1 MDIEINFQKF
11 KNAVNLVERVANKHL
26 TLPVLS
32 CILMDIKKNS
42 VVLKATNLDVGLEVS
57 LSAKTSKDITVA
69 IPAHTLSAFLS
80 QIPDN
85 ESNIKI
91 DIQEG
96 NVNIQTL
103 YSKGVLKT
111 MSAEDFPTI
120 PRPTDPDTVQMPKNS
135 LIKGFKSVWYSS
147 SLSSVKPELSSVYIY
162 NEPNNIT
169 FVATDSFRL
178 AEKKIPV
185 NKKFLNNDLLVP
197 FKNVSELIRV
207 LEIMPEEV
215 KIETNKNIL
224 AISGDGIYVVSR
236 IIDGVFPDYKQ
247 IIPKSYVTEIVAL
260 KQDVINAL
268 KISNVFSD
276 KFNQIKFTI
285 DPDAKTFEISTKNID
300 IGENKTKIEST
311 ITGQKL
317 ELNFNSKYISDCFQ
331 SIDSDSV
338 SVLLSGMNRP
348 MVIKP
353 VSGEQ
358 TFMYL
363 VMPMNR

>member
-11 KNAVNLVERVANKHL
+11 KNAVMIVERVANKHL

-32 CILMDIKKNS
+32 CILMEINKNS
-42 VVLKATNLDVGLEVS
+42 VLLKSTNLDVGIEVS
-57 LSAKTSKDITVA
+57 LTAKTSKEGVVA

-85 ESNIKI
+85 DSNIKM

-96 NVNIQTL
+96 TVNIQTVH
-103 YSKGVLKT
+103 SKGVLKT

-120 PRPTDPDTVQMPKNS
+120 PRPTDPDTVLVPRNS

-162 NEPNNIT
+162 NDPVNIT

-185 NKKFLNNDLLVP
+185 NKKILTNDLLVP
-197 FKNVSELIRV
+197 FKNVSELIKV

-224 AISGDGIYVVSR
+224 AMSGNGIYIVSR

-247 IIPKSYVTEIVAL
+247 IIPKAFVTEVVAL
-260 KQDVINAL
+260 KQDIINAL

-276 KFNQIKFTI
+276 KFNQIKIFI
-285 DPDAKTFEISTKNID
+285 DPDTKTFEISTKNID
-300 IGENKTKIEST
+300 VGENKTKIEAAV
-311 ITGQKL
+311 TGQKL

-338 SVLLSGMNRP
+338 TLQLSGMNRP
-348 MVIKP
+348 MVIRP